1 MTKKRLSS
9 SIVRV
14 ERDTDGLI
22 RQPKV
27 DYVFN
32 EDGFVD
38 WRKMVKPEFLYAN
51 RQKTNENDV
60 SKLQDH
66 ELIIKLGGIKELAQV
81 RGYSSVEYSVESP
94 ARDYVVA
101 TCMITWI
108 PNFETEGR
116 QVTFSAI
123 GDASPGNTSSFAQD
137 YLGPIAENRSF
148 VRCVRNFLRI
158 NVVGQDEVGSAKT
171 SSPNQATASAAGDFS
186 PKTHLA
192 SLMKSKGIT
201 FDKLKLK
208 LAKEG
213 YEKAGDMERLEDIP
227 NMKVF
232 ELIER
237 INKVKK

>member
-1 MTKKRLSS
+1 MTKELKP
-9 SIVRV
+9 ITIH
-14 ERDTDGLI
+14 RDKSGLI
-22 RQPKV
+22 TTPKI

-32 EDGFVD
+32 EDGFID
-38 WRKMVKPEFLYAN
+38 WRKMIKPEHLVSN
-51 RQKTNENDV
+51 RQRTQEADV
-60 SKLQDH
+60 SSLEDKDL
-66 ELIIKLGGIKELAQV
+66 LILLGGIKELAQV
-81 RGYSSVEYSVESP
+81 RGYSSVEYSVKSP

-158 NVVGQDEVGSAKT
+158 NVVGQDEVGNAKT
-171 SSPNQATASAAGDFS
+171 NSASQAAVSAAGDFS
-186 PKTHLA
+186 PKSHLA

-213 YEKAGDMERLEDIP
+213 YEKASEIERLADIP

-237 INKVKK
+237 INQVKK

>member
-1 MTKKRLSS
+1 MTKELKP
-9 SIVRV
+9 ITIH
-14 ERDTDGLI
+14 RDKSGLI
-22 RQPKV
+22 TTPKI
-27 DYVFN
+27 DYAFN
-32 EDGFVD
+32 KDGFVD
-38 WRKMVKPEFLYAN
+38 WRKMVKPEHLVPN
-51 RQKTNENDV
+51 RQRTQEADV
-60 SKLQDH
+60 SSLEDKDL
-66 ELIIKLGGIKELAQV
+66 LILLGGIKELAQV
-81 RGYSSVEYSVESP
+81 RGYSSVEYGVESP

-123 GDASPGNTSSFAQD
+123 GDASPANTSSFAQD

-158 NVVGQDEVGSAKT
+158 NVVGQDEVGNAKT
-171 SSPNQATASAAGDFS
+171 NSASQAATSAAGDFS

-213 YEKAGDMERLEDIP
+213 YDKASGIEKLEDIP

-237 INKVKK
+237 INQVKR